1 MGLFQTGLS
10 FLDPPECFQTVV
22 PAEVLS
28 LVGAVLPG
36 QQVLALNPM
45 LAGQTLLQTSAPG
58 TDCFL
63 FAASSYFNFEVR
75 HVLFLSVGVSSVSL
89 NVPTSITNQQLH
101 LTTLPH
107 PPTGEINSGSA
118 PLTITELSG
127 NKLTKTF

>member
-1 MGLFQTGLS
+1 M
-10 FLDPPECFQTVV
+10 V

-36 QQVLALNPM
+36 QQVLTLNPV
-45 LAGQTLLQTSAPG
+45 LAGQTLLQTSPSG
-58 TDCFL
+58 TDYVL

-89 NVPTSITNQQLH
+89 NIPTSITNQQLH
-101 LTTLPH
+101 VTTLPH
-107 PPTGEINSGSA
+107 PPTGKICSGSA
-118 PLTITELSG
+118 PLTG